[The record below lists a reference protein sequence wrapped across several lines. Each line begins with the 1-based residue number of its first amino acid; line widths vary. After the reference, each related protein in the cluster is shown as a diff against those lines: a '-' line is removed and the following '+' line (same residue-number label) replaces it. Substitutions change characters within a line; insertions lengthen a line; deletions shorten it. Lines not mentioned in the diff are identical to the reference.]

1 MTLSVAV
8 NKYDRESGTSYP
20 TNVMNKKEK
29 ASGGGNDIHVEGHD
43 GRVNV
48 CMSNG
53 YGHVDITHRTTEKL
67 VEALVLSG
75 EGEFLILQILEWKAR
90 REGLRYP
97 TRWSELSE
105 RATEKETV

>member
-8 NKYDRESGTSYP
+8 NKYDRESGTSYFA
-20 TNVMNKKEK
+20 NVMDSREK
-29 ASGGGNDIHVEGHD
+29 ASGGGNDIHVEEHS

-53 YGHVDITHRTTEKL
+53 YGHVEITHKTTEKL
-67 VEALVLSG
+67 VEALVLNG

-90 REGLRYP
+90 RKGLTYP
-97 TRWSELSE
+97 TRWARLTE
-105 RATEKETV
+105 RETV